1 LDPKFA
7 TKLAELDR
15 RLLERPGTLDAAIRE
30 AAASGGALPQ
40 ALAGYVDTV
49 RRHAYEVTDADIAA
63 LVAAGYSEDQ
73 IFELTIAAAY
83 GAARARLQAGLDA
96 MAAHPATDRSDT

>member
-15 RLLERPGTLDAAIRE
+15 RLLERPATLDAAVRK
-30 AAASGGALPQ
+30 AAASGSGLPE

-49 RRHAYEVTDADIAA
+49 RKHAYEVTDADIEA
-63 LVAAGYSEDQ
+63 LGAAGYSEDQ
-73 IFELTIAAAY
+73 IFELTVAAAY
-83 GAARARLQAGLDA
+83 GAARARLDAGLHA
-96 MAAHPATDRSDT
+96 MSTATDRSEP